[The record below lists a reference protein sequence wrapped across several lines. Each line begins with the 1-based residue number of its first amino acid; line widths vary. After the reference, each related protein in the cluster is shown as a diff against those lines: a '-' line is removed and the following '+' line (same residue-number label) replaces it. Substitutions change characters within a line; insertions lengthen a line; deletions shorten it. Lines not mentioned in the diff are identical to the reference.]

1 MTDLGRV
8 MMIGGVIV
16 FALGALLYAS
26 GRVPF
31 LGKLPGDFVIDR
43 GHVKAYFPLATG
55 LILSVILTIVL
66 NLFFRR

>member
-1 MTDLGRV
+1 MRDLGRLL
-8 MMIGGVIV
+8 MIGGVIV

-43 GHVKAYFPLATG
+43 GNVRVYFPLATG

-66 NLFFRR
+66 NAFFRR

>member
-8 MMIGGVIV
+8 MMIGGVVV

-43 GHVKAYFPLATG
+43 GNVKAYFPLATG